1 MGRYKETLK
10 YTGATAIIPIYLMPS
25 RASVIWLLTTR
36 LGTSYQADIH
46 GAILL
51 IEEVAEPAFRVD
63 LMLTHLKQAG
73 VF

>member
-1 MGRYKETLK
+1 
-10 YTGATAIIPIYLMPS
+10 MPS

-36 LGTSYQADIH
+36 LGTAYQADIH

-51 IEEVAEPAFRVD
+51 IEEVAEPAFRFD

-73 VF
+73 IF